1 MLMGQ
6 AGDGDAHCLLPLE
19 MGMLGAF
26 PRPPPGLHLSLGPWG
41 AAPSQVTA
49 LCPVHPL
56 PTTLHMVLSIGLFT
70 PPEYQ
75 PCKG

>member
-49 LCPVHPL
+49 LCPLCPWQGSWA
-56 PTTLHMVLSIGLFT
+56 LSPSVAAFS
-70 PPEYQ
+70 
-75 PCKG
+75 